1 MLKDKTASLAEV
13 AEALGRKPEWLK
25 RNWLRF
31 HNEHGFPRKI
41 PCGDV
46 WPRGA
51 VEAWLRSAGMIA
63 QPLPAA
69 NENAPGHDIIS
80 AAAQSLQERYG
91 ARPQ

>member
-1 MLKDKTASLAEV
+1 MLKDKTAPLEEV
-13 AEALGRKPEWLK
+13 AAALGKRPEWLK

-31 HNEHGFPRKI
+31 HLKHGFPRKI

-51 VEAWLRSAGMIA
+51 VEAWLRSAGMNA
-63 QPLPAA
+63 QPLPA
-69 NENAPGHDIIS
+69 NENAPGHDVIS
-80 AAAQSLQERYG
+80 AAAQALQERYG